1 MASIILL
8 DLNYKLKNMLYF
20 TTYKK
25 RQCWQ
30 CKTIDNNTKGKEGAR
45 SITRYPLARLGLW
58 KSYACDIW
66 LPLNLLSNAIGASG
80 PTSIAIAAAPL
91 VGLVGSSA

>member
-30 CKTIDNNTKGKEGAR
+30 CKTIDNNTKGKEGAG
-45 SITRYPLARLGLW
+45 SITGYSLARLGL
-58 KSYACDIW
+58 
-66 LPLNLLSNAIGASG
+66 
-80 PTSIAIAAAPL
+80 
-91 VGLVGSSA
+91 